1 MRYSGVSL
9 YLTCLLPFFL
19 FQVHLYQLLDVYLL
33 GDIFTDFR
41 KDSLEVF
48 QLEVRFVFERDAWL
62 LYLSLL
68 YLHFCSFF
76 ISLVATV
83 LSLLSQWM
91 RFWSKQTF
99 PSNSLVIQ
107 ISIYFSRTI
116 SEVWM
121 ALWSRNFEIWDKTE
135 NSLKKKSLKLTLF
148 GKNKKKKWFFY
159 FCFIFSFFWTIVQWF
174 SICSLQA
181 VSFFAHPV
189 LLDPSITKD
198 FLDTN
203 QRVQKKW
210 YISSML
216 TIYVRPNAHARTY

>member
-76 ISLVATV
+76 YQPCCYSTLPALAMDAV
-83 LSLLSQWM
+83 L
-91 RFWSKQTF
+91 KQTNV
-99 PSNSLVIQ
+99 SIQLV
-107 ISIYFSRTI
+107 SDPNLHLF
-116 SEVWM
+116 
-121 ALWSRNFEIWDKTE
+121 FEDHLRGMDGTM
-135 NSLKKKSLKLTLF
+135 
-148 GKNKKKKWFFY
+148 
-159 FCFIFSFFWTIVQWF
+159 
-174 SICSLQA
+174 
-181 VSFFAHPV
+181 
-189 LLDPSITKD
+189 
-198 FLDTN
+198 
-203 QRVQKKW
+203 VQKF
-210 YISSML
+210 
-216 TIYVRPNAHARTY
+216 